1 FSFEYRKAHTS
12 NAARNYKVD
21 VTVNGQTTTYDLP
34 VFGSGSGAQSDVYTF
49 VYSGPV
55 LTGSV
60 TVKIY
65 ATGTTGNQQMVIDN
79 FKWSNSDGSVTP
91 GNGGGS
97 TDASTAQAA
106 IDALLEE
113 YELTFV
119 SKVADTTIYP
129 QYYAGYTLA
138 DYAEAFEVDSV
149 EAYIVT
155 ASDDVILLV
164 FVGKT
169 GSTYEVQ
176 DAIDLFLDAEEA
188 IQFGSY
194 LFYQNEGALLD
205 MTLIASD
212 AALAA

>member
-1 FSFEYRKAHTS
+1 
-12 NAARNYKVD
+12 
-21 VTVNGQTTTYDLP
+21 YDIP
-34 VFGSGSGAQSDVYTF
+34 SFGSGSGAQSDVYTF

-91 GNGGGS
+91 GTGGGNSGSDS
-97 TDASTAQAA
+97 TVQGA
-106 IDALLEE
+106 IDALLAD
-113 YELTFV
+113 YELTCV

-138 DYAEAFEVDSV
+138 DYAEAFEVDSL

-164 FVGKT
+164 F
-169 GSTYEVQ
+169 
-176 DAIDLFLDAEEA
+176 
-188 IQFGSY
+188 
-194 LFYQNEGALLD
+194 
-205 MTLIASD
+205 
-212 AALAA
+212 

>member
-1 FSFEYRKAHTS
+1 
-12 NAARNYKVD
+12 
-21 VTVNGQTTTYDLP
+21 
-34 VFGSGSGAQSDVYTF
+34 
-49 VYSGPV
+49 
-55 LTGSV
+55 
-60 TVKIY
+60 
-65 ATGTTGNQQMVIDN
+65 

-106 IDALLEE
+106 IDALLAD

-119 SKVADTTIYP
+119 SKVADTTIYS

-194 LFYQNEGALLD
+194 LFYQNEGVLLD

-212 AALAA
+212 AALASDAYNQSFEEPFTTLAELAEYLQISTSSMLVYSTTWGEDGAYPGTDIFVIIKVGIYYIP